1 GRSPASS
8 SLEGS
13 GVVPPSCARA
23 PGPWGFPRY
32 ARLSRVLVLRPAT
45 AARTEGRF
53 ASSSKALFLP
63 PGALTSRGAAEG
75 SRQRQPLGDMGPRRS
90 QGGDAMRVQFVA
102 RENGAER
109 LVTEAEVHFEEGP
122 LAGAKL
128 VGFCLWKSP
137 AGEVYVTF
145 PSRAFGAGSE
155 RRYFD
160 YLRSVDGALDVVK
173 RVKAWILDE
182 YRKETAAA

>member
-1 GRSPASS
+1 
-8 SLEGS
+8 
-13 GVVPPSCARA
+13 
-23 PGPWGFPRY
+23 
-32 ARLSRVLVLRPAT
+32 
-45 AARTEGRF
+45 
-53 ASSSKALFLP
+53 
-63 PGALTSRGAAEG
+63 
-75 SRQRQPLGDMGPRRS
+75 
-90 QGGDAMRVQFVA
+90 MRVQFVA
-102 RENGAER
+102 RENGPER

-137 AGEVYVTF
+137 EGEVYVTF

-160 YLRSVDGALDVVK
+160 YLRSVDGTLDVVK